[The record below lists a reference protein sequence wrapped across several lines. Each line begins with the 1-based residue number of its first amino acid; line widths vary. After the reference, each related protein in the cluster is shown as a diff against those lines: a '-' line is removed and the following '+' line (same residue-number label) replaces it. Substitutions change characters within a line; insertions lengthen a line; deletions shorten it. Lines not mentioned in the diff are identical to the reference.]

1 MGNLA
6 SNSSN
11 ELDQMA
17 ESKANSKQANTA
29 TTEMLPCVMVLGS
42 SVALGAGATKLR
54 GKFMHGWASRLA
66 ERLESSRVDLLNYAV
81 SGSDTKA
88 CMQRWKQIKRSKLKP
103 PTVIIIGLSLANEG
117 LPFSEHWEDGLR
129 IVQKS
134 FIDGL
139 KALKKDMESHGC
151 KVAFGGVYPFGNYT
165 SEQYDIL
172 KDTHE
177 QMKEWDNPLIDFL
190 STTDDGRGHWKPDSF
205 CDPGHPNDLGH
216 ELMYNAITD
225 EFVEWLVTNV
235 RSYDSSQSSEW
246 A

>member
-1 MGNLA
+1 
-6 SNSSN
+6 
-11 ELDQMA
+11 MA
-17 ESKANSKQANTA
+17 ESKANRKKAK

-42 SVALGAGATKLR
+42 SVALGAGATRMR
-54 GKFMHGWASRLA
+54 GKSMHGWASRLA
-66 ERLESSRVDLLNYAV
+66 ERLEKSGVDLLNYAV

-88 CMQRWKQIKRSKLKP
+88 CMKRWKQIKKSKMKP

-117 LPFSEHWEDGLR
+117 LPFSDYWDDGPR
-129 IVQKS
+129 VVQKS

-139 KALKKDMESHGC
+139 KALRKDMESLGC
-151 KVAFGGVYPFGNYT
+151 KVAFGGVYPFGEYS

-177 QMKEWDNPLIDFL
+177 QMKEWDNPVIDFL
-190 STTDDGRGHWKPDSF
+190 STTDDGCGHWKADSF

-225 EFVEWLVTNV
+225 EFVDWLVTSVKNYN
-235 RSYDSSQSSEW
+235 STSSSDRD
-246 A
+246 